1 MIDRPWPG
9 APTTPSMSMAIKVNM
24 WICIFGQSQ
33 QPTALG
39 RPTPST
45 RDHSVGRSVGRSVGL
60 SLAGLHR
67 ACLSAVQQFGHRCTP
82 FTSLK
87 TCCHFNLKP
96 KHRLG
101 GITKKKKH
109 TRTHSFELPA
119 AARWLPQIVALK
131 MKLHTLIYING
142 DGPYGDTCSSS
153 RISFAYRG
161 PQVWSAPS
169 VNVWLRSRK

>member
-9 APTTPSMSMAIKVNM
+9 APTTPSMSMAIKL
-24 WICIFGQSQ
+24 ICEFAYSAKASNPRLSGDQ
-33 QPTALG
+33 
-39 RPTPST
+39 RPQHATT
-45 RDHSVGRSVGRSVGL
+45 RSVGL

-109 TRTHSFELPA
+109 TRTHSFDLPA

-153 RISFAYRG
+153 RISCAYRG